1 MKIDI
6 LGVQAFVAIADHGS
20 FNKAADVLHV
30 TQTAVTQRL
39 RNLEIF
45 LGVTLLERT
54 TRSIALTRTGQDF
67 LPQARRLLQELSA
80 ALTEIRE
87 TGKAQRG
94 DVSIA
99 CIPTAGIRYLPQV
112 IREYSALFPDNRIK
126 ILDHASVGVAEA
138 VLRREAEFGINLAGP
153 NHPELSTTPLL
164 QDKFVLVCRD
174 DHALARRKSIT
185 WAQLQ
190 SHPLIFAGQASG
202 NRALLDGYLGSES
215 MQGRQ
220 SGEGGQAG
228 LSLQIHYEVQ
238 RNSTALG
245 LVEAGIAAAIVPN
258 LAMQKGTYPRLR
270 VIKLQDPVISRTLVL
285 VARKAA
291 RLSPAAQLLYDMIK
305 NSRVVK

>member
-20 FNKAADVLHV
+20 FNKAADVLFV

-87 TGKAQRG
+87 TGKALRG

-99 CIPTAGIRYLPQV
+99 CIPTAGVRYLPQV

-164 QDKFVLVCRD
+164 EDRFVLVCRD
-174 DHALARRKSIT
+174 DHALARRKSLS
-185 WAQLQ
+185 WSQLQ
-190 SHPLIFAGQASG
+190 PYPLIFAGQASG
-202 NRALLDGYLGSES
+202 NRALLDGYLGAEN
-215 MQGRQ
+215 MHGGRSAQ
-220 SGEGGQAG
+220 DGQAG

-245 LVEAGIAAAIVPN
+245 LVDAGIAAAIVPN
-258 LAMQKGTYPRLR
+258 LAMQKANYPRLR
-270 VIKLQDPVISRTLVL
+270 VIRLQDPVISRTLVL

-291 RLSPAAQLLYDMIK
+291 RLSPAAQLLYDMIRD
-305 NSRVVK
+305 SRVVK

>member
-20 FNKAADVLHV
+20 FNKAADALFV

-87 TGKAQRG
+87 TGKAMRG

-99 CIPTAGIRYLPQV
+99 CIPTAGVRYLPQV

-138 VLRREAEFGINLAGP
+138 VLRREAEFGIKLAGP
-153 NHPELSTTPLL
+153 NHPELNATPLL
-164 QDKFVLVCRD
+164 EDRFVLVCRD
-174 DHALARRKSIT
+174 DHALARRKSLS

-190 SHPLIFAGQASG
+190 PYPLIFAGQASG
-202 NRALLDGYLGSES
+202 NRALLDGYLGAEN
-215 MQGRQ
+215 MHGGRGTQ
-220 SGEGGQAG
+220 DGQAG

-245 LVEAGIAAAIVPN
+245 LADAGIAAAIVPN
-258 LAMQKGTYPRLR
+258 LAMQKNNYPRLR
-270 VIKLQDPVISRTLVL
+270 VIRLQDPVISRTLVL

-291 RLSPAAQLLYDMIK
+291 RLSPAAQLLYDMIRD
-305 NSRVVK
+305 SRVVK

>member
-99 CIPTAGIRYLPQV
+99 CIPTAGVRYLPQV
-112 IREYSALFPDNRIK
+112 IRDYSALFPDNRIK

-153 NHPELSTTPLL
+153 NHPELTATPLL
-164 QDKFVLVCRD
+164 QDQFVLVCRD
-174 DHALARRKSIT
+174 DHALARRKSVT

-215 MQGRQ
+215 LHGGQ
-220 SGEGGQAG
+220 GGQAG

>member
-20 FNKAADVLHV
+20 FNKAADVLFV

-87 TGKAQRG
+87 TGKALRG

-99 CIPTAGIRYLPQV
+99 CIPTAGVRYLPQV

-164 QDKFVLVCRD
+164 EDRFVLVCRD
-174 DHALARRKSIT
+174 DHALARRKSLT

-190 SHPLIFAGQASG
+190 PYPLIFAGQASG
-202 NRALLDGYLGSES
+202 NRALLDGYLGAEN
-215 MQGRQ
+215 MHGGRSAQ
-220 SGEGGQAG
+220 DGQAG

-245 LVEAGIAAAIVPN
+245 LVDAGIAAAIVPN
-258 LAMQKGTYPRLR
+258 LAMQKANYPRLR
-270 VIKLQDPVISRTLVL
+270 VIRLQDPVISRTLVL

-291 RLSPAAQLLYDMIK
+291 RLSPAAQLLYDMIRD
-305 NSRVVK
+305 SRVVK